1 MRNVRWILV
10 VATATT
16 ALAGCSDGAMS
27 TEAYF
32 AELETIAQ
40 KTDDASA
47 AWQERT
53 QDALAGITSAQE
65 ATEVFRPLLED
76 GLEIIQTAHDELEQL
91 SPPDEIAD
99 EHTAFVDSIRA
110 TLQEFQRLRDDYD
123 TLGFEGVV
131 AAIQGQDLQSLDRAS
146 DEACADLQT
155 AAEDRGVDV
164 DLNCGD

>member
-1 MRNVRWILV
+1 LIILV

-27 TEAYF
+27 TKAYF

-53 QDALAGITSAQE
+53 RDPLAGIASTQE

-99 EHTAFVDSIRA
+99 STPPLRIASAPRFTSSRDSATTATHSDLRVSWPPYRGKTFRVLTVPQTTRVPIFRA
-110 TLQEFQRLRDDYD
+110 LRK
-123 TLGFEGVV
+123 TEGWM
-131 AAIQGQDLQSLDRAS
+131 S
-146 DEACADLQT
+146 T
-155 AAEDRGVDV
+155 
-164 DLNCGD
+164 